1 MPPPT
6 DRVAVVAPRITS
18 TMLSLEDAIEIN
30 SFLLAEADESIIEV
44 VCLENAFRKKR
55 KLCEIASGTYT
66 KKRVSFDAN
75 AILFGKHRVLPR
87 KRGKR
92 REKRALH
99 GHRRHVRDTCV
110 CS

>member
-1 MPPPT
+1 
-6 DRVAVVAPRITS
+6 
-18 TMLSLEDAIEIN
+18 MLSLEDAIEIN

-44 VCLENAFRKKR
+44 VCLEKAFRKR

-66 KKRVSFDAN
+66 KKRVSFDAS

-92 REKRALH
+92 RENRALH
-99 GHRRHVRDTCV
+99 GHQRLHDTFV
-110 CS
+110 CL